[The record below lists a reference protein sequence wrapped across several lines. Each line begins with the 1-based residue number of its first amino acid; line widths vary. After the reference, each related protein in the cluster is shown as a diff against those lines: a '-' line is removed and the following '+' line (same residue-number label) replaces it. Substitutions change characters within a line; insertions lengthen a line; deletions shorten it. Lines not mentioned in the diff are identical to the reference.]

1 MCGSPSTVIINIAVG
16 GLFLRL
22 ESLLSEY
29 LLEIQIKNYSTK
41 TIKGY
46 KGNCGRFIEFMRGEF
61 GVSEHYD
68 VKPQHAKAYIKL
80 LHQKGR
86 SPVYMNTILKNI
98 RSMFQYAT
106 DEGYLPRNP
115 FEKVSWLR
123 EEKSVLVVP
132 TDIEVAKMLNAFKG
146 SNLMAIRDA
155 TMLAMLVD
163 TGVRC
168 AELINLVQTD
178 IIGGSIIINGKG
190 RKQRFVPLSPLMQKQ
205 LLKYVRVKEL
215 HYKDVPAKSDK
226 LFLSSR
232 GKALTTEAI
241 ERVVRRAGYIAGVNE
256 MVRMSPHT
264 LRHYFA
270 IKMLDNGI
278 DIYSLARL
286 LGHSNIRTTQRYVTA
301 TTDKQILQRTSNST
315 PLATLLNRS

>member
-1 MCGSPSTVIINIAVG
+1 MIINIAVG

-29 LLEIQIKNYSTK
+29 LLEIQIKNYTPK
-41 TIKGY
+41 TIRGY
-46 KGNCGRFIEFMRGEF
+46 KGNCSRFIEFVSGEF
-61 GVSEHYD
+61 GIVEHYE
-68 VKPQHAKAYIKL
+68 VMPQHAKAYIKL
-80 LHQKGR
+80 LQMKGR
-86 SPVYMNTILKNI
+86 SPVYINTILKNI

-115 FEKVSWLR
+115 FEKVKWLK
-123 EEKSVLVVP
+123 EEKTVLVVP
-132 TDIEVAKMLNAFKG
+132 TDKEVAKMLNAFRGAK
-146 SNLMAIRDA
+146 LLDIRDA
-155 TMLAMLVD
+155 TIIAMLVD
-163 TGVRC
+163 TGIRC
-168 AELINLVQTD
+168 AELINLTQAD
-178 IIGGSIIINGKG
+178 IIGGSILINGKG

-205 LLKYVRVKEL
+205 LLKYTRVKEL

-232 GKALTTEAI
+232 GKTLTTEAV

-256 MVRMSPHT
+256 KVRMSPHT

-286 LGHSNIRTTQRYVTA
+286 LGHNNIRTTQRYLTA
-301 TTDKQILQRTSNST
+301 TTDKQILQRTSNSM
-315 PLATLLNRS
+315 PLATLIS